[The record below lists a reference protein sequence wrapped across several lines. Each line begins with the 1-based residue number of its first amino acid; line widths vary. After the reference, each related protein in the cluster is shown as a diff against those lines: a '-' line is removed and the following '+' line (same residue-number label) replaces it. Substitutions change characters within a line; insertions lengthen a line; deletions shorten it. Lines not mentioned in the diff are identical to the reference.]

1 MPKANRRNE
10 QSGLELVRR
19 RSIPDISQRRLER
32 FYRLSQAI
40 EELLEIYTSFR
51 DDLVQLVIAGARV
64 EHGPLKIR
72 RRGKELQVRKQG

>member
-1 MPKANRRNE
+1 MPKANRINNKA
-10 QSGLELVRR
+10 GLELVGR
-19 RSIPDISQRRLER
+19 RSIPAISQERLDR
-32 FYRLSQAI
+32 FYRLSRAI